1 MSPIPSPTPLR
12 RVAARL
18 LFSPAGL
25 LFGFVV
31 LLIAT
36 CPGARGESGFANILA
51 LSEGAPAGDWT
62 RLDVPVAPATA
73 SETISRPSK
82 SRRSSWRSPTPAERG
97 EGGDTIINALG
108 DSPTTAS
115 LVADPVVERN
125 AAAQT
130 TRLKPMTGPTVGIR
144 SKLPAGVR

>member
-31 LLIAT
+31 LLIVT
-36 CPGARGESGFANILA
+36 CPGARGESGFSSFVA
-51 LSEGAPAGDWT
+51 LGGGASAADWT

-73 SETISRPSK
+73 SEMTSRPS
-82 SRRSSWRSPTPAERG
+82 RPARSSWRSPTPAERD
-97 EGGDTIINALG
+97 E
-108 DSPTTAS
+108 
-115 LVADPVVERN
+115 
-125 AAAQT
+125 AAAVT
-130 TRLKPMTGPTVGIR
+130 ISALDDSRSTAALVTDPAGKGRNPVPAARLKPMTGPTVGIR
-144 SKLPAGVR
+144 QKHPTGGR

>member
-12 RVAARL
+12 RAVARI

-36 CPGARGESGFANILA
+36 CPNARGDSSFGALLA
-51 LSEGAPAGDWT
+51 LGGGSSSTDLA

-73 SETISRPSK
+73 TSARAAKPF
-82 SRRSSWRSPTPAERG
+82 RSSWRSPTPAERG
-97 EGGDTIINALG
+97 ERY
-108 DSPTTAS
+108 PTSSEASEGPLAAVPLLTDPLLEGKATPPTAHIS
-115 LVADPVVERN
+115 
-125 AAAQT
+125 
-130 TRLKPMTGPTVGIR
+130 PMTGPTVGIR
-144 SKLPAGVR
+144 PKLPTGLR

>member
-31 LLIAT
+31 LLIVT

-51 LSEGAPAGDWT
+51 LSGGAQSTDWT

-82 SRRSSWRSPTPAERG
+82 SRQSSWRSPTPAERG
-97 EGGDTIINALG
+97 GLADVTSPAFG
-108 DSPTTAS
+108 DSRITAS
-115 LVADPVVERN
+115 LVTDPVVEGN
-125 AAAQT
+125 TAT
-130 TRLKPMTGPTVGIR
+130 PKTRLKPMTGPTVGIR
-144 SKLPAGVR
+144 PKLPAGGR